1 MIPYYK
7 ELDKPDSFPIYLS
20 NPEGGKTIKNVYN
33 SMMPDNYYKQIG
45 DLQKELP
52 LLCFL
57 ARIEFYDESAFH
69 CNSYEEWS
77 SLGCSYLELPSDFFD
92 GRFPTITKTSDEIDF
107 LKLCSDL
114 AGQLKRKYFHY
125 EDRLNNIIDK
135 ASDLIKF
142 LSIHSNIVFE
152 NEKYLEYNWYNSWC
166 ITPTGHLY
174 NTGSKEGHKSGNLL
188 YYFWDLINMV
198 QKDDDL
204 FIPSIDDFN
213 HEIERIIKRGFVS
226 EEQFKSY
233 SNCYA
238 NFINIVTKEVN
249 KDRLLLKE
257 FYRYA
262 REQQETDYFL
272 DINDLYN
279 KYFNGEEPVPIRSYQ
294 KNIITLVL
302 GHLYAKRDYY
312 TSLLKVPD
320 CNRKRIFKEILT
332 LVDYDI
338 KEFLIR
344 YCGFSI
350 IDTCTPK
357 TIITSRIRVYED
369 FYYYLINGWD
379 INIIPPIVYDSS
391 NDKIFVRDNLIYH
404 YLDKEN
410 YPDFKKNVKI
420 LQLSKKSIK

>member
-1 MIPYYK
+1 MAK
-7 ELDKPDSFPIYLS
+7 
-20 NPEGGKTIKNVYN
+20 
-33 SMMPDNYYKQIG
+33 
-45 DLQKELP
+45 
-52 LLCFL
+52 
-57 ARIEFYDESAFH
+57 IEFYDENAFH
-69 CNSYEEWS
+69 CNSYEEWRAQ
-77 SLGCSYLELPSDFFD
+77 GYSYYGLPSDFFE
-92 GRFPTITKTSDEIDF
+92 GKIPMITKTGDEIEF
-107 LKLCSDL
+107 LILCSAL
-114 AGQLKRKYFHY
+114 AQTLKDKYSHY
-125 EDRLNNIIDK
+125 EDRLNFIIDRV
-135 ASDLIKF
+135 SELISF
-142 LSIHSNIVFE
+142 LNTHSNIVFE
-152 NEKYLEYNWYNSWC
+152 NEKYLEYNWVNAWS

-174 NTGSKEGHKSGNLL
+174 NTGGKEGHQSGNLL
-188 YYFWDLINMV
+188 YYFSKLINMV
-198 QKDDDL
+198 QKDYDL

-226 EEQFKSY
+226 IEQFESY
-233 SNCYA
+233 SNMRA
-238 NFINIVTKEVN
+238 DFINIETKEVN

-257 FYRYA
+257 FDRYA
-262 REQQETDYFL
+262 REQEETDDFF

-294 KNIITLVL
+294 KIIITLVL

-312 TSLLKVPD
+312 ASLLKVPD
-320 CNRKRIFKEILT
+320 CNRKRVFEEILT

-344 YCGFSI
+344 YCGFSMV
-350 IDTCTPK
+350 DTCTPK

-369 FYYYLINGWD
+369 FYHYLINGWD

-420 LQLSKKSIK
+420 LQLSKKTKK